1 MAETEKT
8 LVEAGKEVMEAVA
21 PDAPKKNAV
30 PAEPS
35 HIAKMADHEDL
46 GKAVVKPT
54 DSNPDATSKVKE
66 VSGDPAQKSEGS
78 PDPMPKLDSKHPGK
92 AMESKETD
100 KDSEDKEI
108 KEGEMPAGLKK
119 YLDKKDDAK
128 KEMAEPMK
136 KKDEKEEGYGSMN
149 ASKMKKE
156 MAEPMSKEKEK
167 KEMQMKA
174 SYKKE
179 DEKKEK
185 EIDVKEHVD
194 ALIAGEDSLSEEF
207 KTKAATVFE
216 TAIKSKVKEIA
227 EEMQA
232 DYDQKLTEETSKS
245 KDELV
250 EKVDSYLAYV
260 VEEWM
265 KENELALE
273 RGIKGEIAE
282 DFIGGLK
289 KLFEDHYIDVPD
301 EKYNVLEDQAS
312 KIEELE
318 KKLNESIEKNV
329 ELSKENGEHKRQNII
344 DEASDGLTETQKEKF
359 NKLAE
364 EVEYS
369 NEEDFK
375 TKVATIKESYFGKK
389 ESTSE
394 IDDVAAESNA
404 EQPQDLTNA
413 MAAYSA
419 AISKTK
425 DIKLSN

>member
-1 MAETEKT
+1 MAENEKT
-8 LVEAGKEVMEAVA
+8 VAESVKEVMEATA

-30 PAEPS
+30 AAEPS
-35 HIAKMADHEDL
+35 PLKNDAEDL
-46 GKAVVKPT
+46 GPAVVKPT
-54 DSNPDATSKVKE
+54 DSNPDATKKVKE
-66 VSGDPAQKSEGS
+66 VSGQAPQKSEGA
-78 PDPMPKLDSKHPGK
+78 PDPMPTLKKEG
-92 AMESKETD
+92 AKETD

-128 KEMAEPMK
+128 KESTEDDKAKEKVNASYKTEDADAE
-136 KKDEKEEGYGSMN
+136 KKDEKV
-149 ASKMKKE
+149 KE
-156 MAEPMSKEKEK
+156 EKEDK
-167 KEMQMKA
+167 
-174 SYKKE
+174 
-179 DEKKEK
+179 K

-194 ALIAGEDSLSEEF
+194 ALVAGDDSLSEEF
-207 KTKAATVFE
+207 KQKAATVFE
-216 TAIKSKVKEIA
+216 AAIKSKVKEIA
-227 EEMQA
+227 EDIQA
-232 DYDQKLTEETSKS
+232 DYDKKLTEETSKS

-282 DFIGGLK
+282 DFISGLK

-301 EKYNVLEDQAS
+301 EKYNVLEDQSS
-312 KIEELE
+312 KIEELN

-329 ELSKENGEHKRQNII
+329 ELTKENGEHKRQNII
-344 DEASDGLTETQKEKF
+344 DEASKELADTQKEKF

>member
-1 MAETEKT
+1 MAENEKS
-8 LVEAGKEVMEAVA
+8 VAESVKEVMEATA

-30 PAEPS
+30 AAEPS
-35 HIAKMADHEDL
+35 PLKNDAEDL
-46 GKAVVKPT
+46 GPAVVKPT
-54 DSNPDATSKVKE
+54 DSNPDATKKVKE
-66 VSGDPAQKSEGS
+66 VSGQAPQKSEGA
-78 PDPMPKLDSKHPGK
+78 PDPMPTLKKEG
-92 AMESKETD
+92 AKETD

-128 KEMAEPMK
+128 KESTEDDKAKEKVNASYKTEDADAE
-136 KKDEKEEGYGSMN
+136 KKDEKV
-149 ASKMKKE
+149 KE
-156 MAEPMSKEKEK
+156 EKEDK
-167 KEMQMKA
+167 
-174 SYKKE
+174 
-179 DEKKEK
+179 K

-194 ALIAGEDSLSEEF
+194 ALVAGDDSLSEEF
-207 KTKAATVFE
+207 KQKAATVFE
-216 TAIKSKVKEIA
+216 AAIKSKVKEIA
-227 EEMQA
+227 EDIQA
-232 DYDQKLTEETSKS
+232 DYDKKLTEETSKS

-282 DFIGGLK
+282 DFISGLK

-301 EKYNVLEDQAS
+301 EKYNVLEDQSS
-312 KIEELE
+312 KIEELN

-329 ELSKENGEHKRQNII
+329 ELTKENGEHKRQDII
-344 DEASDGLTETQKEKF
+344 DEASADLADTQKEKF

>member
-1 MAETEKT
+1 
-8 LVEAGKEVMEAVA
+8 
-21 PDAPKKNAV
+21 
-30 PAEPS
+30 
-35 HIAKMADHEDL
+35 
-46 GKAVVKPT
+46 
-54 DSNPDATSKVKE
+54 
-66 VSGDPAQKSEGS
+66 
-78 PDPMPKLDSKHPGK
+78 
-92 AMESKETD
+92 
-100 KDSEDKEI
+100 
-108 KEGEMPAGLKK
+108 
-119 YLDKKDDAK
+119 
-128 KEMAEPMK
+128 
-136 KKDEKEEGYGSMN
+136 
-149 ASKMKKE
+149 
-156 MAEPMSKEKEK
+156 
-167 KEMQMKA
+167 MKA

-179 DEKKEK
+179 ESEAEKKDEKKEEK
-185 EIDVKEHVD
+185 EDKKELDVKEHVD

-216 TAIKSKVKEIA
+216 AAIKSKVKEIA

-232 DYDQKLTEETSKS
+232 DYDKKLAEETSKS

-329 ELSKENGEHKRQNII
+329 ELSKENGNFKRQNII
-344 DEASDGLTETQKEKF
+344 DEASEDLADTQKEKF

-369 NEEDFK
+369 NEEDF
-375 TKVATIKESYFGKK
+375 TAKVKTIKESYFGKK

-425 DIKLSN
+425 DIKLSNK

>member
-1 MAETEKT
+1 MAENEKT
-8 LVEAGKEVMEAVA
+8 VAESVKEVMEATA

-30 PAEPS
+30 AAEPS
-35 HIAKMADHEDL
+35 PLKNDAEDL
-46 GKAVVKPT
+46 GAAVVKPT
-54 DSNPDATSKVKE
+54 DSNPDATKKVKE
-66 VSGDPAQKSEGS
+66 VSGQAPQKSEGA
-78 PDPMPKLDSKHPGK
+78 PDPMPTLKKEG
-92 AMESKETD
+92 AKETD

-128 KEMAEPMK
+128 KESTEDEKAKEKVNASYKTEDADAE
-136 KKDEKEEGYGSMN
+136 KKDEKV
-149 ASKMKKE
+149 KE
-156 MAEPMSKEKEK
+156 EKEDK
-167 KEMQMKA
+167 
-174 SYKKE
+174 
-179 DEKKEK
+179 K

-194 ALIAGEDSLSEEF
+194 ALVAGDDSLSEEF
-207 KTKAATVFE
+207 KQKAATVFE
-216 TAIKSKVKEIA
+216 AAIKSKVKEIA
-227 EEMQA
+227 EDIQA
-232 DYDQKLTEETSKS
+232 DYDKKLTEETSKS

-282 DFIGGLK
+282 DFISGLK

-301 EKYNVLEDQAS
+301 EKYNVLEDQSS
-312 KIEELE
+312 KIEELN

-329 ELSKENGEHKRQNII
+329 ELTKENGEHKRQNII
-344 DEASDGLTETQKEKF
+344 DEASKELADTQKEKF